1 MKQIIVASS
10 NTGKIKEIHH
20 ALSGFPVTLLPQT
33 QLGVTEVAEDGL
45 SFVEN
50 ALIKARNA
58 ARQTALPAMA
68 DDSGIVVPVLN
79 GRPGIYSA
87 RFADPGASDQQNI
100 QKLLD
105 ELAAKTNTDRRA
117 YYYCALV
124 YVNNADDPMP
134 IIALGKWSGTIT
146 STPSGSG
153 GFGYDPIFYVPQHA
167 CTAAELAPEEKNRLS
182 HRGQALASFVSQYR
196 EIYGE

>member
-1 MKQIIVASS
+1 MKQIVVASS

-20 ALSGFPVTLLPQT
+20 ALSEFPVTLLPQT

-79 GRPGIYSA
+79 GRPGMYSA
-87 RFADPGASDQQNI
+87 RFAGPGASDQQNI
-100 QKLLD
+100 QKLLN

-146 STPSGSG
+146 STPSGNG

>member
-1 MKQIIVASS
+1 MKQIVVASS
-10 NTGKIKEIHH
+10 NLGKIKEIHH
-20 ALSGFPVTLLPQT
+20 ALTEFPVTLLPQT
-33 QLGVTEVAEDGL
+33 QRGVTDVAEDGL

-79 GRPGIYSA
+79 GRPGMYSA
-87 RFADPGASDQQNI
+87 RFAGPGASDQQNI
-100 QKLLD
+100 QKLLN

-146 STPSGSG
+146 STPSGNG

>member
-1 MKQIIVASS
+1 MKQIVVASS
-10 NTGKIKEIHH
+10 NAGKIKEINY
-20 ALSGFPVTLLPQT
+20 ALSEFPVALLPQT
-33 QLGVTEVAEDGL
+33 QLGVTEVPENGL

-58 ARQTALPAMA
+58 ARQTTRPAIA
-68 DDSGIVVPVLN
+68 DDSGIVVPALN
-79 GRPGIYSA
+79 GSPGIYSA
-87 RFADPGASDQQNI
+87 RFAGSGASDQQNI

-105 ELAAKTNTDRRA
+105 ELAAKTNADRRA

-134 IIALGKWSGTIT
+134 IIALGKWSGTLT
-146 STPSGSG
+146 RTPSGRG

-167 CTAAELAPEEKNRLS
+167 CTAAELTPEEKNRQS
-182 HRGQALASFVSQYR
+182 HRAQALASFASQYR